1 LIIGDGMKTSA
12 RNQLQG
18 KIVSVEKGDVASLIK
33 IQIETPVIVTSMIT
47 TESVRDLDLKKG
59 DTVRAIIKS
68 SSVMILKD

>member
-1 LIIGDGMKTSA
+1 MKTSA

-18 KIVSVEKGDVASLIK
+18 KVISVEKGDVASVVK
-33 IQIETPVIVTSMIT
+33 IQIDVPATVTSLIT

-59 DTVRAIIKS
+59 DVVRAMIKS

>member
-1 LIIGDGMKTSA
+1 MKTSA

-18 KIVSVEKGDVASLIK
+18 KVISVEKGDVASVVK
-33 IQIETPVIVTSMIT
+33 IQIEIPAIVTSLIT

-59 DTVRAIIKS
+59 DVVRAMIKS